1 MPEVETQVKEL
12 LYPYPYP
19 YLYVYSDLPVNS
31 QAGIGVLRYN
41 SAF

>member
-12 LYPYPYP
+12 LYPYTYP
-19 YLYVYSDLPVNS
+19 YLYVYSDLPINS
-31 QAGIGVLRYN
+31 QAGIGRYN